1 MQAII
6 NTRAS
11 IFNVLASLVLILSF
25 QNQPLNAQDSVAKI
39 EGHEDTSSWALHE
52 SGRIFATVKSTNAVV
67 EYDLTGKEQRTF
79 DVEAEPTEM
88 IVKGNRLIVACE
100 KASCLSVVDLDSN
113 QVAGKITLSGNGPYG
128 LFCSKVDNGIVY
140 GVTDTSGNAEVF
152 QADVNTLKVLNRV
165 KTQQWKATKPT
176 SIEMSA
182 DGKWVVADQR
192 RTGSSRYAQLMSV
205 NETECTFAD
214 KEKFYM
220 DGQVQAGPGNRFWT
234 VGKKLYALTDPK
246 SNKRFNGAP
255 VAIHP
260 DLDLVAAFTSTKLI
274 ISKFSDSKK
283 YKVVSTKYRA
293 GRKRISFSKTDV
305 LVGFADKYYA
315 IAGGGNY
322 CYIVNLKKVGISLL
336 PFVMIDSPLAHSA
349 KVGEQFDIPLGLSN
363 PKLNS
368 QATFELKEAPEG
380 AKIVNNRIVWKP
392 TPNQLG
398 PHSVTVTARVD
409 GSVDE
414 VVFDLKVTGDK
425 LTLNFNVASMHVDS
439 GGQYA
444 IAWGP
449 KIPTDKNHNRG
460 HVYNSGGPAEIALI
474 DFKNQKVVSQKSFA
488 AGIKSAIV
496 QMPHVFMQPNTGNV
510 VFRLNAT
517 TLEHDKRLY
526 LKHDG
531 QFFVPYVENQIAVFL
546 KDNRG
551 AELIDTK
558 TMKFTTP
565 APRSSQARH
574 NQQFRFELPYE
585 RRRTNPLVEV
595 APGVLDIH
603 TKLLDM
609 ADGTL
614 VRLNT
619 NPGFPTLVNAQSAFN
634 NAAHSRLGAGHAP
647 KIFGRVIENKKILRS
662 SFGEVATFQT
672 SFLYQTLHDPVA
684 FAIRLEVEQPPGS
697 AFQSAKGV
705 IKHYLDTVS
714 LVDGEVLNSRIFDAS
729 RLQSGFPHNVFHN
742 NNFGKKHFAGEDKF
756 VYAKENE
763 LFVLPIDRAT
773 VDAAPRPLHFPINRI
788 PTLDTDK
795 RQTISFKAEGGKGK
809 LDYQLLTE
817 YEGIEVNSAGKVT
830 IDTPLLWKK
839 HLGGKN
845 TSQMRGIRGR
855 NQLGSGAYT
864 YFTGQPLP
872 AGKTP
877 FVIPIGLAVVDSE
890 GQEDRLSVYAFV
902 LADKAAIDRKQTQ
915 QNKQRELARAANRAG
930 RVLESTIEQLAKTAS
945 ASKSRSQEKEDIAR
959 LDKLEKQMSRME
971 ATIDKILE
979 KIKKQP

>member
-6 NTRAS
+6 NSRAS
-11 IFNVLASLVLILSF
+11 IFNILASLVLILSF
-25 QNQPLNAQDSVAKI
+25 QNQSLNAQDYVAKI
-39 EGHEDTSSWALHE
+39 VGHEDTSSWAFHE
-52 SGRIFATVKSTNAVV
+52 SGRIFATVKSTNSVI
-67 EYDLTGKEQRTF
+67 EYDLTGKERRTF

-88 IVKGNRLIVACE
+88 IVKGNHLIVACE

-113 QVAGKITLSGNGPYG
+113 QVTGKITLSGNGPYG
-128 LFCSKVDNGIVY
+128 LFCSKVDNALVY
-140 GVTDTSGNAEVF
+140 GITDTSGNAEVF
-152 QADVNTLKVLNRV
+152 QADVNTLKVLNHA
-165 KTQQWKATKPT
+165 KTQQWKNAKPT
-176 SIEMSA
+176 YIEMSA
-182 DGKWVVADQR
+182 DGNWVVVDQR
-192 RTGSSRYAQLMSV
+192 RTGTSRYAYLMSV
-205 NETECTFAD
+205 NETECTFTE
-214 KEKFYM
+214 KEKFSM
-220 DGQVQAGPGNRFWT
+220 GGQVQAGPANQFWT
-234 VGKKLYALTDPK
+234 IGSKLYPLTVPK
-246 SNKRFNGAP
+246 SDKRFRGGP

-260 DLDLVAAFTSTKLI
+260 DFDLAVVFTSTKLT
-274 ISKFSDSKK
+274 ISKFSDLKTYRS
-283 YKVVSTKYRA
+283 VSTKYRS
-293 GRKRISFSKTDV
+293 GRKRITFSKTDV
-305 LVGFADKYYA
+305 LVGFVDKYYA
-315 IAGGGNY
+315 IAGAGNY
-322 CYIVNLKKVGISLL
+322 CYIVNLKEVGISLL

-398 PHSVTVTARVD
+398 PHSATVTASVD

-619 NPGFPTLVNAQSAFN
+619 NPGFPTLVNTQPAFN
-634 NAAHSRLGAGHAP
+634 NAAHSRLGASYTP
-647 KIFGRVIENKKILRS
+647 KIFGRVIDNKKILNS
-662 SFGEVATFQT
+662 SFGEVASFQT

-684 FAIRLEVEQPPGS
+684 FAIRPEVEPGGH
-697 AFQSAKGV
+697 AFHRGKGV
-705 IKHYLDTVS
+705 IKYHLDTVS
-714 LVDGEVLNSRIFDAS
+714 LVDGKVLNSRIFDAS
-729 RLQSGFPHNVFHN
+729 RLQSRVPHDVYHN
-742 NNFGKKHFAGEDKF
+742 NNIGKKYFAGKDKF
-756 VYAKENE
+756 VYAKEND

-788 PTLDTDK
+788 PILDTDK
-795 RQTISFKAEGGKGK
+795 RQTISFKATGGKGK

-817 YEGIEVNSAGKVT
+817 YEGIEVNSVGKVT

-839 HLGGKN
+839 HLSGKN

-855 NQLGSGAYT
+855 NQLGSGAYSH
-864 YFTGQPLP
+864 FTGQPIP

-890 GQEDRLSVYAFV
+890 GQEDRLSVYAIV
-902 LADKAAIDRKQTQ
+902 LADKAVIDQKRTQ
-915 QNKQRELARAANRAG
+915 QNTKRQLANAANQAG
-930 RVLESTIEQLAKTAS
+930 RVLESTFEQLAKTAS

-959 LDKLEKQMSRME
+959 LEKLEKQMSRME
-971 ATIDKILE
+971 ATIDEILE